1 MKTPSMRILRKL
13 LLVMISSVLV
23 CGGFTSCRTAQGF
36 GQDVKKVGSKI
47 ENEAAQHG

>member
-1 MKTPSMRILRKL
+1 MKARPLTLIRKPL
-13 LLVMISSVLV
+13 LLMISSVLV

>member
-1 MKTPSMRILRKL
+1 MKAPMTALLRKPL
-13 LLVMISSVLV
+13 FLMISSVLV
-23 CGGFTSCRTAQGF
+23 CGGFSSCRTAQGF